1 LETERRGQGGEKN
14 GGLFSSQGKRASTH
28 TPTHPPQLSVLDLSA
43 SLLTL
48 ESSTMQLILGS
59 SSASRRQI
67 LSEMG
72 YQLTLLVGDFSPCF
86 QMLDRSSYCFVH
98 FPSLFLV
105 FQSADIDE
113 KAIRKEKPEELVV
126 TLAHAKVISFS
137 IFVRELD
144 STANFVVVFRY

>member
-1 LETERRGQGGEKN
+1 
-14 GGLFSSQGKRASTH
+14 
-28 TPTHPPQLSVLDLSA
+28 
-43 SLLTL
+43 
-48 ESSTMQLILGS
+48 MQLILGS

-126 TLAHAKVISFS
+126 TLAHAKVISLYFCSRTGFHCQFCGCFS
-137 IFVRELD
+137 VLKRGMYFFL
-144 STANFVVVFRY
+144 